1 MKKLLLILLVFSSGI
16 FAQTLSFEKCFGNFG
31 NASSFDIDL
40 NYNFYVVDIDSSVI
54 IKLDS
59 LGKVINSI
67 GGYGWEE
74 STFDEPVDVFTNT
87 LSVYVA
93 DKNNNRIQHFDK
105 DLNFLSQYIGTDENN
120 NNVEFNYPTC
130 VAISA
135 IGDLFILDSDN
146 SRILKFDLGGEYILE
161 LGGNDAGEFSIDNPK
176 YFATDNHG
184 NIYVLDDNF
193 IKVFDQYGNGLLKF
207 NPVISA
213 DKINIANNF
222 LLLNNKNEIAMY
234 DLKNNRLILK
244 TNPIQNVEH
253 NDVMVKS
260 ELHGNTLYI
269 LTQKK
274 IYKYKI
280 QF

>member
-1 MKKLLLILLVFSSGI
+1 MKKSLLILFLFTSGI
-16 FAQTLSFEKCFGNFG
+16 FAQTLSFEKCFGNFR

-40 NYNFYVVDIDSSVI
+40 NYNFYVLDKDSSII

-59 LGKVINSI
+59 LGTVKNSI

-74 STFDEPVDVFTNT
+74 STFDEPVDIFTNT

-93 DKNNNRIQHFDK
+93 DKNNNRVQRFDK

-130 VAISA
+130 VAIST

-146 SRILKFDLGGEYILE
+146 SRILKFNLSGEYILE

-176 YFATDNHG
+176 YFTTDNNG
-184 NIYVLDDNF
+184 NIYILDEEN

-207 NPVISA
+207 HPIIDA
-213 DKINIANNF
+213 DKINITNNY
-222 LLLNNKNEIAMY
+222 LLLNNTSEIAIY
-234 DLKNNRLILK
+234 DLKNNKLIFVAEDL
-244 TNPIQNVEH
+244 QNFN
-253 NDVMVKS
+253 NDDLIIKS
-260 ELHGNTLYI
+260 KLLNTTLYV

-274 IYKYKI
+274 IYKYKLR
-280 QF
+280 F